1 MVINNSILYYLLVC
15 LYCLG
20 GIAGSLLYFN
30 SLIPFLIL
38 TCGFVGIIILIL
50 KPKLMLFCLIL
61 INERFFYLVD
71 YDGKTTI
78 DLMLCIILL
87 MYIKFGKEILHY
99 KFKFKFEILC
109 ITFLVVSSML
119 ITYVLHRQ
127 PIGLA
132 YHGSKF
138 MFLYI
143 LYFPLIIFINKF
155 GVKYILNTVHFIG
168 TTLAGAFILQK
179 MLYPKVIIFNM
190 MYMERFDS
198 VRFFTGMS
206 LIIFAS
212 FISLGC
218 FLTVERKKIKYLYLI
233 SFFIQVSH
241 LFFVAQ
247 TRNLTIALIFVYTI
261 VIILYSKGNVFKK
274 IFSALILISVGFIIF
289 GSFINNIIQSIV
301 GELDLYNTGN
311 GTLYVRM
318 LELDFVWSSI
328 KENTLFGVG
337 FYSGHFSKAPEI
349 LGTAYNYYTSDIGI
363 FGFVFYLGMVGL
375 IITLKYSVK
384 LFKQTFIALKVNIS
398 IGVILL
404 LFTLYISIISP
415 FNYIYNLEI
424 QIIYLIIFTCILEVA
439 VDKRNLKGISSLIN
453 TNNNLS

>member
-1 MVINNSILYYLLVC
+1 
-15 LYCLG
+15 
-20 GIAGSLLYFN
+20 
-30 SLIPFLIL
+30 
-38 TCGFVGIIILIL
+38 
-50 KPKLMLFCLIL
+50 
-61 INERFFYLVD
+61 
-71 YDGKTTI
+71 
-78 DLMLCIILL
+78 
-87 MYIKFGKEILHY
+87 
-99 KFKFKFEILC
+99 
-109 ITFLVVSSML
+109 ML